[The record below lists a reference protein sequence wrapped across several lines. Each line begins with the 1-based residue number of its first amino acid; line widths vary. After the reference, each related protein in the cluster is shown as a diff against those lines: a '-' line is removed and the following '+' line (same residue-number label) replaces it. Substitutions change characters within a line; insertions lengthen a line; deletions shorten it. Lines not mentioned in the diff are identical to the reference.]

1 MTTKQYLNQIHRI
14 DQIINNKLSEIYQL
28 KNLACSISVSSDSDR
43 VQTSSNQDPLG
54 NAVAKIVDLENEDK
68 PDWCPL
74 REMPEKKKTIGTESE
89 TERIYMNCGWNDCID
104 AIGGGDE

>member
-1 MTTKQYLNQIHRI
+1 MSKAVLVMDMPDSCMGCNFLYC
-14 DQIINNKLSEIYQL
+14 DAENNSESCQARE
-28 KNLACSISVSSDSDR
+28 KSR
-43 VQTSSNQDPLG
+43 
-54 NAVAKIVDLENEDK
+54 IVDLENDDK

-104 AIGGGDE
+104 AIGGGDN